1 MESAVRSAPKTSFA
15 RSASLG
21 ILLAVLFGIV
31 AHADNFNERADKNG
45 CDSIVTESGR
55 NECSDAQRRK
65 NEACNVGFDC
75 DLDKQQR
82 TIENY
87 KDAKE
92 RLDKGQVAD
101 ADKDKLKD
109 TVRALKDDLDQ
120 RKDQARRNTGLA
132 DACVQR
138 REEVQRWFE
147 EKAIPITEHARD
159 DALRERKDLLDKLAD
174 AQRKVREAKDKRDA
188 KPGDSSA
195 QSDYDHAVDDL
206 RAVEKML
213 EDLNKKYGP
222 EIEKNAEKLVRQYK
236 DGKSSHEK
244 PLAEARAR
252 RDKCKQLDDLSY

>member
-1 MESAVRSAPKTSFA
+1 MRSAPKTSFA

-92 RLDKGQVAD
+92 RLDKGPRS
-101 ADKDKLKD
+101 
-109 TVRALKDDLDQ
+109 T
-120 RKDQARRNTGLA
+120 
-132 DACVQR
+132 
-138 REEVQRWFE
+138 
-147 EKAIPITEHARD
+147 
-159 DALRERKDLLDKLAD
+159 
-174 AQRKVREAKDKRDA
+174 
-188 KPGDSSA
+188 
-195 QSDYDHAVDDL
+195 
-206 RAVEKML
+206 
-213 EDLNKKYGP
+213 
-222 EIEKNAEKLVRQYK
+222 
-236 DGKSSHEK
+236 
-244 PLAEARAR
+244 
-252 RDKCKQLDDLSY
+252 